1 MISNASFQYW
11 YNTKPNHLLYKD
23 TENTNISWER
33 KLHQLFHLYIQPT
46 RNLFSQQRATTEAK
60 MIKYLREPQQK
71 WRWKQFQK
79 KEEWEESHPEPSFLL
94 SQTYKDLVFAGNV
107 SKTSQYFEPLMRVLD
122 RISFW
127 AAHNPSV
134 CISLYTKCFCLK
146 KKILKD
152 GKMFIFKSVL
162 WCNTWIIHTL
172 KQEAS
177 CIPVDDEPVILLQFY
192 VITSHNTKS

>member
-79 KEEWEESHPEPSFLL
+79 KEEWEDSHPWTIFSSFSNIQRL
-94 SQTYKDLVFAGNV
+94 
-107 SKTSQYFEPLMRVLD
+107 
-122 RISFW
+122 
-127 AAHNPSV
+127 SV
-134 CISLYTKCFCLK
+134 CWKRLQDITVFWTTYACTWQNQFLSSSQSQRLHFIIHQMLLFK
-146 KKILKD
+146 KK
-152 GKMFIFKSVL
+152 
-162 WCNTWIIHTL
+162 NTEGWKNVHI
-172 KQEAS
+172 
-177 CIPVDDEPVILLQFY
+177 
-192 VITSHNTKS
+192 